1 MSTMIIAKLK
11 IMKNEKM
18 KIVLLLIGLF
28 IGISSFSQT
37 EIISD
42 IKNVIKPYSENPGYW
57 QYRGKPILLIGGTDN
72 DNLFQN
78 KNMKTHLDSLKDA
91 GGNYIRNTMSDRD
104 MGDEKAFFR
113 NIDGKYDLSKWNDVY
128 WDKFENLL
136 RLTNERDI
144 IVQIEIWDR
153 FDHSREPWLTD
164 PYNPGNNINYTY
176 EQAKLDSLYPKHPG
190 SNTHPFFFTVPTLN
204 NNALLLQYQ
213 KAFADKMLS
222 ISLQYGNV
230 LYCIDNETKGAEE
243 WAIFWADYVKCK
255 AGEKEIYITQMW
267 DDWDVKSEMHKRTI
281 NNPDRYSY
289 IDISQN
295 SQTPGHD
302 NWENA
307 QYVFNYISKNPR
319 PVNSTKI
326 YGNDTGKWAA
336 QAKNSEHAV
345 QTFFRNLIGGFASS
359 RFHRSP
365 GGLGLSHR
373 SINAMKT
380 VREIETIV
388 KFREISP
395 RMDLL
400 TENEKGEAYISAK
413 EGEYYLIYFTDEGNV
428 KLDLSKQKGIYTTR
442 WIDINKAEWIEQKEI
457 KAGIL
462 IELTARN
469 KNGCI
474 VVLQRKD
481 ITK

>member
-1 MSTMIIAKLK
+1 
-11 IMKNEKM
+11 M
-18 KIVLLLIGLF
+18 KIVLLLAGLF
-28 IGISSFSQT
+28 IGISSYSQKG
-37 EIISD
+37 ISSD
-42 IKNVIKPYSENPGYW
+42 VSNVIKPYIENPGYW
-57 QYRGKPILLIGGTDN
+57 QYKGKPMLLIGGTDN

-78 KNMKTHLDSLKDA
+78 ENLKTHLDSLKDA

-104 MGDEKAFFR
+104 PGDEKAFFR

-153 FDHSREPWLTD
+153 FDHSRDPWLTD
-164 PYNPGNNINYTY
+164 PYNPKNNINYTY

-204 NNALLLQYQ
+204 NNELLLQYQ
-213 KAFADKMLS
+213 KAFVDKMLS

-302 NWENA
+302 NWANA

-326 YGNDTGKWAA
+326 YGSDYGQKEGWA
-336 QAKNSEHAV
+336 QGKNSDHAV
-345 QTFFRNLIGGFASS
+345 HTFFRNLMGGFASS
-359 RFHRSP
+359 RFHRP
-365 GGLGLSHR
+365 RYGLGLSQT
-373 SINAMKT
+373 SINCLKT

-388 KFREISP
+388 KFWEITP

-413 EGEYYLIYFTDEGNV
+413 ESENYLIYFTNNGNV
-428 KLDLSKQKGIYTTR
+428 KLDLSKQKGRFTVR
-442 WIDINKAEWIEQKEI
+442 WIDIRNAEWIRQEEI
-457 KAGIL
+457 KAGSMIDFK
-462 IELTARN
+462 AMS

-474 VVLQRKD
+474 AVLQRKK
-481 ITK
+481 I

>member
-1 MSTMIIAKLK
+1 
-11 IMKNEKM
+11 M
-18 KIVLLLIGLF
+18 KIILLLIGIF
-28 IGISSFSQT
+28 IGIMSYSQT
-37 EIISD
+37 E
-42 IKNVIKPYSENPGYW
+42 NVIKPYSKNPGYW
-57 QYRGKPILLIGGTDN
+57 QFKGKPTLLIGGTDN

-78 KNMKTHLDSLKDA
+78 KNLKTQLDSLKDA
-91 GGNYIRNTMSDRD
+91 GGNYVRNTMSDRD
-104 MGDEKAFFR
+104 PGNERAFYQNF
-113 NIDGKYDLSKWNDVY
+113 DKKYDLAKWNDVY
-128 WDKFENLL
+128 WEKFENLL
-136 RLTNERDI
+136 KLASEREI

-153 FDHSREPWLTD
+153 FDHSRGNWLSD
-164 PYNPGNNINYTY
+164 PYNPGNNINYTF

-204 NNALLLQYQ
+204 NNELLLRYQ
-213 KAFADKMLS
+213 KAFVDKMLS

-243 WAIFWADYVKCK
+243 WAIFWAGYVESRASK
-255 AGEKEIYITQMW
+255 KEIYITQMW

-295 SQTPGHD
+295 SQTPGYD

-326 YGNDTGKWAA
+326 YGSDEEGSWKARGI
-336 QAKNSEHAV
+336 SEEHAV
-345 QTFFRNLIGGFASS
+345 NTFFRNLTGGFASS
-359 RFHRSP
+359 RFHRP
-365 GGLGLSHR
+365 IHGLGLNQT
-373 SINAMKT
+373 SINCLKT

-388 KFREISP
+388 KFWEITP

-413 EGEYYLIYFTDEGNV
+413 EGEYYLIYFSNKGNV
-428 KLDLSKQKGIYTTR
+428 KLDLSKQKGRFTVR
-442 WIDINKAEWIEQKEI
+442 WIDVKNAEWIGQEEI
-457 KAGIL
+457 KAGDMIDL
-462 IELTARN
+462 KAKS
-469 KNGCI
+469 KNGCFA
-474 VVLQRKD
+474 VLQKK
-481 ITK
+481 T

>member
-1 MSTMIIAKLK
+1 
-11 IMKNEKM
+11 M
-18 KIVLLLIGLF
+18 KIVLLLAGLF
-28 IGISSFSQT
+28 IGISSYSQKG
-37 EIISD
+37 ISSD
-42 IKNVIKPYSENPGYW
+42 VSNVIKPYMENPGYW
-57 QYRGKPILLIGGTDN
+57 QYKGKPTLLIGGTDN

-78 KNMKTHLDSLKDA
+78 ENLKTHLDSLKDA

-104 MGDEKAFFR
+104 PGDEKAFFR

-153 FDHSREPWLTD
+153 FDHSRDPWLTD
-164 PYNPGNNINYTY
+164 PYNPKNNINYTY

-204 NNALLLQYQ
+204 NNELLLQYQ
-213 KAFADKMLS
+213 KAFVDKMLS

-302 NWENA
+302 NWANA

-326 YGNDTGKWAA
+326 YGSDYGQKEGWARG
-336 QAKNSEHAV
+336 KNSDHAV
-345 QTFFRNLIGGFASS
+345 HTFFRNLVGGFASS
-359 RFHRSP
+359 RFHRP
-365 GGLGLSHR
+365 RYGLGLSQT
-373 SINAMKT
+373 SINCLKT

-388 KFREISP
+388 KFWEITP

-413 EGEYYLIYFTDEGNV
+413 EGENYLIYFTNNGNV
-428 KLDLSKQKGIYTTR
+428 KLDLSKQKGRFTVR
-442 WIDINKAEWIEQKEI
+442 WIDIRNAEWIRQEEI
-457 KAGIL
+457 KAGSMIDFK
-462 IELTARN
+462 AMS

-474 VVLQRKD
+474 AVLQRKK
-481 ITK
+481 I

>member
-1 MSTMIIAKLK
+1 
-11 IMKNEKM
+11 M
-18 KIVLLLIGLF
+18 KIVLLLAGLF
-28 IGISSFSQT
+28 IGISSYSQKG
-37 EIISD
+37 ISSD
-42 IKNVIKPYSENPGYW
+42 ISNVIKPYIENPGYW
-57 QYRGKPILLIGGTDN
+57 QYKGKPMLLIGGTDN

-78 KNMKTHLDSLKDA
+78 ENLKTHLDSLKDA

-104 MGDEKAFFR
+104 PGDEKTFFR

-153 FDHSREPWLTD
+153 FDHSRDPWLTD
-164 PYNPGNNINYTY
+164 PYNPKNNINYTY

-204 NNALLLQYQ
+204 NNELLLQYQ
-213 KAFADKMLS
+213 KAFVDKMLS

-302 NWENA
+302 NWANA

-326 YGNDTGKWAA
+326 YGSDYGQKEGWARG
-336 QAKNSEHAV
+336 KNSDHAV
-345 QTFFRNLIGGFASS
+345 HTFFRNLMGGFASS
-359 RFHRSP
+359 RFHRP
-365 GGLGLSHR
+365 RYGLGLSQT
-373 SINAMKT
+373 SINCLKT

-388 KFREISP
+388 KFWEITP

-413 EGEYYLIYFTDEGNV
+413 ESENYLIYFTNNGNV
-428 KLDLSKQKGIYTTR
+428 KLDLSKQKGRFTVR
-442 WIDINKAEWIEQKEI
+442 WIDIRNAEWIRQEEI
-457 KAGIL
+457 KAGSMIDFK
-462 IELTARN
+462 AMS

-474 VVLQRKD
+474 AVLQRKK
-481 ITK
+481 I

>member
-1 MSTMIIAKLK
+1 
-11 IMKNEKM
+11 M
-18 KIVLLLIGLF
+18 KIVLLLAGLF
-28 IGISSFSQT
+28 IGISSYSQKG
-37 EIISD
+37 ISSD
-42 IKNVIKPYSENPGYW
+42 VSNVIKPYMENPGYW
-57 QYRGKPILLIGGTDN
+57 QYKGKPMLLIGGTDN

-78 KNMKTHLDSLKDA
+78 ENLKTHLDSLKDA

-104 MGDEKAFFR
+104 PGDEKAFFR

-153 FDHSREPWLTD
+153 FDHSRDPWLTD
-164 PYNPGNNINYTY
+164 PYNPKNNINYTY

-204 NNALLLQYQ
+204 NNELLLQYQ
-213 KAFADKMLS
+213 KAFVDKMLS

-302 NWENA
+302 NWANA

-326 YGNDTGKWAA
+326 YGSDYGQKEGWARG
-336 QAKNSEHAV
+336 KNSDHAV
-345 QTFFRNLIGGFASS
+345 HTFFRNLMGGFASS
-359 RFHRSP
+359 RFHRP
-365 GGLGLSHR
+365 RYGLGLSQT
-373 SINAMKT
+373 SINCLKT

-388 KFREISP
+388 KFWEITP

-413 EGEYYLIYFTDEGNV
+413 EGENYLIYFTNNGNV
-428 KLDLSKQKGIYTTR
+428 KLDLSKQKGRFTVR
-442 WIDINKAEWIEQKEI
+442 WIDIRNAEWIRQEEI
-457 KAGIL
+457 KAGSMIDFK
-462 IELTARN
+462 AMS

-474 VVLQRKD
+474 AVLQRKK
-481 ITK
+481 I

>member
-1 MSTMIIAKLK
+1 
-11 IMKNEKM
+11 M
-18 KIVLLLIGLF
+18 KIVLLLAGLF
-28 IGISSFSQT
+28 IGISSYSQKG
-37 EIISD
+37 ISSD
-42 IKNVIKPYSENPGYW
+42 ISNVIKPYMENPGYW
-57 QYRGKPILLIGGTDN
+57 QYKGKPMLLIGGTDN

-78 KNMKTHLDSLKDA
+78 ENLKTHLDSLKDA

-104 MGDEKAFFR
+104 PGDEKAFFR

-153 FDHSREPWLTD
+153 FDHSRDPWLTD
-164 PYNPGNNINYTY
+164 PYNPKNNINYTY

-204 NNALLLQYQ
+204 NNELLLQYQ
-213 KAFADKMLS
+213 KAFVDKMLS

-302 NWENA
+302 NWANA

-326 YGNDTGKWAA
+326 YGSDYGQKEGWARG
-336 QAKNSEHAV
+336 KNSDHAV
-345 QTFFRNLIGGFASS
+345 HTFFRNLMGGFASS
-359 RFHRSP
+359 RFHRP
-365 GGLGLSHR
+365 RYGLGLSQT
-373 SINAMKT
+373 SINCLKT

-388 KFREISP
+388 KFWEITP

-413 EGEYYLIYFTDEGNV
+413 EGENYLIYFTNNGNV
-428 KLDLSKQKGIYTTR
+428 KLDLSKQKGRFTVR
-442 WIDINKAEWIEQKEI
+442 WIDIRNAEWIRQEEI
-457 KAGIL
+457 KAGSMIDFK
-462 IELTARN
+462 AMS

-474 VVLQRKD
+474 AVLQRKK
-481 ITK
+481 I

>member
-1 MSTMIIAKLK
+1 
-11 IMKNEKM
+11 M
-18 KIVLLLIGLF
+18 KIVLLLAGLF
-28 IGISSFSQT
+28 IGISSYSQKG
-37 EIISD
+37 ISSD
-42 IKNVIKPYSENPGYW
+42 ISNVIKPYIENPGYW
-57 QYRGKPILLIGGTDN
+57 QYKGKPMLLIGGTDN

-78 KNMKTHLDSLKDA
+78 ENLKTHLDSLKDA

-104 MGDEKAFFR
+104 PGDEKAFFR

-153 FDHSREPWLTD
+153 FDHSRDPWLTD
-164 PYNPGNNINYTY
+164 PYNPKNNINYTY

-204 NNALLLQYQ
+204 NNELLLQYQ
-213 KAFADKMLS
+213 KAFVDKMLS

-302 NWENA
+302 NWANA

-326 YGNDTGKWAA
+326 YGSDYGQKEGWARG
-336 QAKNSEHAV
+336 KNSDHAV
-345 QTFFRNLIGGFASS
+345 HTFFRNLMGGFASS
-359 RFHRSP
+359 RFHRP
-365 GGLGLSHR
+365 RYGLGLSQT
-373 SINAMKT
+373 SINCLKT

-388 KFREISP
+388 KFWEITP

-413 EGEYYLIYFTDEGNV
+413 EGENYLIYFTNNGNV
-428 KLDLSKQKGIYTTR
+428 KLDLSKQKGRFTVR
-442 WIDINKAEWIEQKEI
+442 WIDIRNAEWIRQEEI
-457 KAGIL
+457 KAGSMIDFK
-462 IELTARN
+462 AMS

-474 VVLQRKD
+474 AVLQRKK
-481 ITK
+481 I

>member
-1 MSTMIIAKLK
+1 
-11 IMKNEKM
+11 M
-18 KIVLLLIGLF
+18 KIVLLLAGLF
-28 IGISSFSQT
+28 IGISSYSQKG
-37 EIISD
+37 ISSD
-42 IKNVIKPYSENPGYW
+42 VSNVIKPYMENPGYW
-57 QYRGKPILLIGGTDN
+57 QYKGKPMLLIGGTDN

-78 KNMKTHLDSLKDA
+78 ENLKTHLDSLKDA

-104 MGDEKAFFR
+104 PGDEKAFFR

-153 FDHSREPWLTD
+153 FDHSRDPWLTD
-164 PYNPGNNINYTY
+164 PYNPKNNINYTY

-204 NNALLLQYQ
+204 NNELLLQYQ
-213 KAFADKMLS
+213 KAFVDKMLS

-302 NWENA
+302 NWANA

-326 YGNDTGKWAA
+326 YGSDYGQKEGWARG
-336 QAKNSEHAV
+336 KNSDHAV
-345 QTFFRNLIGGFASS
+345 HTFFRNLVGGFASS
-359 RFHRSP
+359 RFHRP
-365 GGLGLSHR
+365 RYGLGLSQT
-373 SINAMKT
+373 SINCLKT

-388 KFREISP
+388 KFWEITP

-413 EGEYYLIYFTDEGNV
+413 EGENYLIYFTNNGNV
-428 KLDLSKQKGIYTTR
+428 KLDLSKQKGRFTVR
-442 WIDINKAEWIEQKEI
+442 WIDIRNAEWIRQEEI
-457 KAGIL
+457 KAGSMIDFK
-462 IELTARN
+462 AMS

-474 VVLQRKD
+474 AVLQRKK
-481 ITK
+481 I